1 GPTKSRRW
9 LLGAAILL
17 SVAPWVYQF
26 VGVNPATGEQL
37 EGAYYIAAFIGALS
51 FCLTGPF
58 AAIIARSL
66 REYWILSAPT
76 LAYQALAYSA
86 SIMPVFIRGA
96 WTSRDIWAEYVLAAI
111 LGTIAYLWYYVL
123 VRRLGNPK
131 PLAMTFRAVGLAV
144 ISFAII

>member
-1 GPTKSRRW
+1 M
-9 LLGAAILL
+9 
-17 SVAPWVYQF
+17 
-26 VGVNPATGEQL
+26 
-37 EGAYYIAAFIGALS
+37 
-51 FCLTGPF
+51 
-58 AAIIARSL
+58 

-144 ISFAII
+144 ISFAIIAFLVIKS